1 MSKETKWIVSNGFAL
16 GGKKDMKKLAKY
28 SKNGWHIV
36 DFRNMG
42 YILEK
47 GEPHNYIYELD
58 YRELEGEDK
67 EEYLDIMKKAGWTAV
82 YDEFN
87 YIILRAEEGTKSIF
101 SDRTSEI
108 EKSKSEGK
116 AIKKSI
122 IGGTIF
128 TAICYII
135 SFVQV
140 INNDVINSIL
150 MIMGSAVLGTTAV
163 LLFTYFKVMR
173 EVKGNKK

>member
-1 MSKETKWIVSNGFAL
+1 MSNETKWIVSNGFAL
-16 GGKKDMKKLAKY
+16 GGKKDMNRLAKY
-28 SKNGWHIV
+28 SKKGWHFA
-36 DFRNMG
+36 DFKNMG

-58 YRELEGEDK
+58 YRELEEEDK
-67 EEYLDIMKKAGWTAV
+67 EEYLEIMKKAGWTAI

-87 YIILRAEEGTKSIF
+87 YIILRAEAGTKSIF
-101 SDRTSEI
+101 SDRDSEV

-122 IGGTIF
+122 IGGTIV
-128 TAICYII
+128 TVICYIL
-135 SFVQV
+135 SFMNI

-150 MIMGSAVLGTTAV
+150 MIIGSAVLGTTGV
-163 LLFTYFKVMR
+163 LVYTYFKIMR
-173 EVKGNKK
+173 EVKK

>member
-1 MSKETKWIVSNGFAL
+1 MSKDKKWVVSNGFAL

-28 SKNGWHIV
+28 SRKGWHIV
-36 DFRNMG
+36 DFSNMG

-67 EEYLDIMKKAGWTAV
+67 EEYLEIMKKAGWTPV

-101 SDRTSEI
+101 SDRDSEV

-122 IGGTIF
+122 IGGGIF
-128 TAICYII
+128 TAICYGV
-135 SFVQV
+135 SFTGF
-140 INNDVINSIL
+140 INNDILNNIL
-150 MIMGSAVLGTTAV
+150 MFVGSAVLGTTAV
-163 LLFTYFKVMR
+163 LIYTYFKVMR
-173 EVKGNKK
+173 EVKDDKR